1 MMNRALS
8 LVASIIMGAARVGL
22 GILWLNEGLFK
33 LKAGFDGADIGLV
46 VDSTVSNNR
55 VPDFFEA
62 FTTTFLGGAPGF
74 FGWAIP
80 ALEVGLGI
88 ALIVGVLTLPAAL
101 MSAFTLLTYWAADQ
115 LIDEYPIMLALSIV
129 TAVFVVSASRLSVTT
144 IVEKLVQRTKP
155 ETRWFS
161 APVRRWL

>member
-1 MMNRALS
+1 MINRALS
-8 LVASIIMGAARVGL
+8 LAAPVITGAARVSL

-33 LKAGFDGADIGLV
+33 VRAGFGAADIGLV
-46 VDSTVSNNR
+46 VDSAASNNR

-62 FTTTFLGGAPGF
+62 FTSTFLGGAPGF

-88 ALIVGVLTLPAAL
+88 ALILGVLTLPAAL
-101 MSAFTLLTYWAADQ
+101 MGAFTLLTYWLADQ
-115 LIDEYPIMLALSIV
+115 LIQEYPIMLALSVV
-129 TAVFVVSASRLSVTT
+129 TAVFVVSASRISVTT
-144 IVEKLVQRTKP
+144 IVEKLVLRKKP
-155 ETRWFS
+155 ESRWFS

>member
-1 MMNRALS
+1 MMNCALS
-8 LVASIIMGAARVGL
+8 LVASVITGAARVGL

-33 LKAGFDGADIGLV
+33 LKAGFGGADIGLV

-62 FTTTFLGGAPGF
+62 FTTTFLGGAPDF

-88 ALIVGVLTLPAAL
+88 ALILGVLTLPAAL
-101 MSAFTLLTYWAADQ
+101 MSAFTLLTYWLADQ
-115 LIDEYPIMLALSIV
+115 LIQEYPIMLALS
-129 TAVFVVSASRLSVTT
+129 VFTPCSWSVLHEFRLRRSSRRPCCAGNPS
-144 IVEKLVQRTKP
+144 RAG
-155 ETRWFS
+155 S
-161 APVRRWL
+161 WLL

>member
-8 LVASIIMGAARVGL
+8 LVASVITGAARVGL

-33 LKAGFDGADIGLV
+33 IKAGFDGADIGLV
-46 VDSTVSNNR
+46 VDSTASNNR
-55 VPDFFEA
+55 VADGFEA
-62 FTTTFLGGAPGF
+62 FTATFLGGAPGF

-88 ALIVGVLTLPAAL
+88 ALILGVLTFPAAL
-101 MSAFTLLTYWAADQ
+101 MSAATLLSYWSADQ
-115 LIDEYPIMLALSIV
+115 LIEEYPIMLALSVV
-129 TAVFVVSASRLSVTT
+129 TVAFVVSASRISVTT
-144 IVEKLVQRTKP
+144 IVEKLVKRKKP

-161 APVRRWL
+161 AQVRRWL

>member
-8 LVASIIMGAARVGL
+8 LVASVITGAARVGL

-33 LKAGFDGADIGLV
+33 LKAGFGGADIGLV

-88 ALIVGVLTLPAAL
+88 ALILGVLTLPAAL
-101 MSAFTLLTYWAADQ
+101 MSAFTLLTYWLADQ
-115 LIDEYPIMLALSIV
+115 LIQEYPIMLALSVV
-129 TAVFVVSASRLSVTT
+129 TAVFVVSASRISVTT
-144 IVEKLVQRTKP
+144 IMEKLVLRKKR
-155 ETRWFS
+155 ESRWF
-161 APVRRWL
+161 APPVRRWL